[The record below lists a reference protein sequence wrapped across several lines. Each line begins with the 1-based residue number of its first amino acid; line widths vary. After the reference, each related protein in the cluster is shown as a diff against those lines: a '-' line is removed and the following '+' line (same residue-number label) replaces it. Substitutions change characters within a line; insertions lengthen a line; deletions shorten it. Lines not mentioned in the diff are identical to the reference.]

1 MGITAAMV
9 IMGTATVYSA
19 DQSRKSRKDAK
30 DNMDRIEKRA
40 SESQAEQEALA
51 NEEKKVA
58 DTKLEEQRSKIL
70 KGKQG
75 RRSLLFG
82 DELGVTDKNKTLG

>member
-1 MGITAAMV
+1 MGMTLVA
-9 IMGTATVYSA
+9 VYSA
-19 DQSRKSRKDAK
+19 TQARKSRK
-30 DNMDRIEKRA
+30 RQERA
-40 SESQAEQEALA
+40 TDKAEAQAEESQAEQEALA